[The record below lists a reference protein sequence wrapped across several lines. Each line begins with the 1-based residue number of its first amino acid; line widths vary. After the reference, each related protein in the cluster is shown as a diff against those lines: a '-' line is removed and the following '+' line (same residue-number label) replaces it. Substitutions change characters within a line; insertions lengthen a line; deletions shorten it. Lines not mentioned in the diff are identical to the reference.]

1 MNIVSMIGRLTRDP
15 ELKQTQ
21 SGVAVCSFSIAV
33 DRKFKNASGERET
46 DFVNCTAWRQTA
58 EFIAKYMPKGQRI
71 GITGSLQSRQYEDKQ
86 GNKRTAWEV
95 QVDGAYFADGKAEP
109 PSGGS
114 QYSDS
119 CKPKAGTN
127 NFKAEYVQD
136 TLDETA
142 LPFDL

>member
-21 SGVAVCSFSIAV
+21 SGISVCSFSIAV

-95 QVDGAYFADGKAEP
+95 QVDGAYFADGKAELS
-109 PSGGS
+109 SGGS

-119 CKPKAGTN
+119 YVPKRPLAP
-127 NFKAEYVQD
+127 KAEYFQD